1 MKKCRSSQNS
11 RIKNSIFLEDGAV
24 SVWFVPAKKEK
35 KMDTPQNWSKLG

>member
-24 SVWFVPAKKEK
+24 SVWFVPAEK
-35 KMDTPQNWSKLG
+35 KKWTRLKIGPN